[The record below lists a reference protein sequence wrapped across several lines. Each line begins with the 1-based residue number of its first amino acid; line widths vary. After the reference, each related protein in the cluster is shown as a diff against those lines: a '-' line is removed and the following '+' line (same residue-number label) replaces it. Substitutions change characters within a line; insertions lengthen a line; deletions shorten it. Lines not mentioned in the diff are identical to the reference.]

1 MTSPNIAGPQGQR
14 AYVLISTLVML
25 LVLTFLAVS
34 MYHSFNAQEN
44 MAANSKEKAR
54 AFQMAQ
60 STLQYG
66 EYQLKLNALALAQ
79 GGNCSSTTPL
89 TAVTICATP
98 VNMLPAT
105 SSNPMTLANGM
116 PYATME
122 IQPTLSQNGGQINTY
137 YANPQVYIQYLG
149 IAPDLTG
156 QLYQVT
162 ALGYG
167 GNANAV
173 AVVQS
178 TFETSSGVKNLGG
191 L

>member
-1 MTSPNIAGPQGQR
+1 MTSPNIARARGQR

-25 LVLTFLAVS
+25 LVLTFLAIS

-44 MAANSKEKAR
+44 IAANSKEKAR

-66 EYQLKLNALALAQ
+66 EYQLTLNALALAQ

-105 SSNPMTLANGM
+105 LSNPMTLANGL
-116 PYATME
+116 PYSTMQ
-122 IQPTLSQNGGQINTY
+122 IAPTLSQTGGVNTY
-137 YANPQVYIQYLG
+137 YGNPQLYIQYLG

-167 GNANAV
+167 GNANSV

>member
-1 MTSPNIAGPQGQR
+1 MTSPKIASSRGQR
-14 AYVLISTLVML
+14 AYVLISALVML
-25 LVLTFLAVS
+25 LVLTFLAIS

-44 MAANSKEKAR
+44 MAANSKEKTR

-66 EYQLKLNALALAQ
+66 ENLLTINALALAQ
-79 GGNCSSTTPL
+79 GGNCSTTTPL
-89 TAVTICATP
+89 AAPTICATA
-98 VNMLPAT
+98 VNILPAT
-105 SSNPMTLANGM
+105 SSNPMSLANGM
-116 PYATME
+116 PYTTME
-122 IQPTLSQNGGQINTY
+122 IAPTLSTTGGQGTY
-137 YANPQVYIQYLG
+137 YANPQIYIQYLG
-149 IAPDLTG
+149 ISPDGLG
-156 QLYQVT
+156 QLYQLT
-162 ALGYG
+162 SLGYG

>member
-1 MTSPNIAGPQGQR
+1 MTSPNIAGPRGQR

-25 LVLTFLAVS
+25 LVLTFLAIS

-66 EYQLKLNALALAQ
+66 ENLLTINALALAQ
-79 GGNCSSTTPL
+79 GGNCSNTTPL
-89 TAVTICATP
+89 TAPTICATP
-98 VNMLPAT
+98 VNMLSAT
-105 SSNPMTLANGM
+105 STNPMTLANGM
-116 PYATME
+116 PYSTME
-122 IQPTLSQNGGQINTY
+122 ILPTLSQSGGQNTY

-149 IAPDLTG
+149 IAPDQTG